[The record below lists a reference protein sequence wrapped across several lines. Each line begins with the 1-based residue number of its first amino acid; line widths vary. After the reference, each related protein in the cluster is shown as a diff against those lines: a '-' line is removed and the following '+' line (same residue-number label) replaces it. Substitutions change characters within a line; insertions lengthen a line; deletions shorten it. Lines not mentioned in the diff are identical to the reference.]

1 MAAFRNKDNG
11 SWYVQFRYTDWR
23 GERKQKLKRGFATK
37 KEALAWER
45 EFLMQK
51 QADVGMTFESF
62 VKLYERDMKPKLKLN
77 TWLSKEHIIKTK
89 ILPYFKNR
97 ILSEITALDV
107 MEWQNEMRT
116 LTTSTGKPY
125 SQDYLENIHT
135 QLSCLFN
142 HAVKYYGLQINPA
155 AKAGGMGGEEKKE
168 MLFWTKDEYLKF
180 AEAMMDK
187 LALYYAFELLYWCG
201 IREGE
206 LLALTPADFDFSRKT
221 LRIKMFGVEDVGN
234 LHFAINA
241 KQLGNGLDAQLE
253 KFVREHPDTRL
264 IIIDTLQKVRELS
277 GDAYSY
283 RDDYQIIGQLKQL
296 ADKFKLCMLVVHHTR
311 KSPAN
316 DEFERISGTTGIYG
330 CADGA
335 FVLSKEKRTDSAATL
350 SISGRDQP
358 DQCLHLVRDEETL
371 QWNFDHA
378 DTELYKEPPDPL
390 LEKVAALVTEERP
403 TWQGSATELIA
414 ATGCEIQP
422 NALTK
427 LLNVNASKLLCDYQI
442 RYTNAH
448 TKTGSRITLTLQR

>member
-1 MAAFRNKDNG
+1 MSECKAEEMDMNRLL
-11 SWYVQFRYTDWR
+11 
-23 GERKQKLKRGFATK
+23 RK
-37 KEALAWER
+37 
-45 EFLMQK
+45 
-51 QADVGMTFESF
+51 
-62 VKLYERDMKPKLKLN
+62 
-77 TWLSKEHIIKTK
+77 
-89 ILPYFKNR
+89 
-97 ILSEITALDV
+97 
-107 MEWQNEMRT
+107 MRQMNN
-116 LTTSTGKPY
+116 P
-125 SQDYLENIHT
+125 DYLHT
-135 QLSCLFN
+135 VSLNELFDN
-142 HAVKYYGLQINPA
+142 VYESRPSIIDGLLYAGTYFLAGAPKIGKSFLVAQIAYHVGTGQPLW
-155 AKAGGMGGEEKKE
+155 GYEVHQGSV
-168 MLFWTKDEYLKF
+168 LY
-180 AEAMMDK
+180 
-187 LALYYAFELLYWCG
+187 LALEDGHERLQKRMF
-201 IREGE
+201 R
-206 LLALTPADFDFSRKT
+206 
-221 LRIKMFGVEDVGN
+221 MFGVEDVSK

-277 GDAYSY
+277 GEAYSY

-316 DEFERISGTTGIYG
+316 DEFDRISGTTGIYG

-335 FVLSKEKRTDSAATL
+335 FVLSKERRTDSAATM
-350 SISGRDQP
+350 SVSGRDQP

-390 LEKVAALVTEERP
+390 LERVAALVTEEHP

-414 ATGCEIQP
+414 DTGCEIQP
-422 NALTK
+422 NALAK
-427 LLNVNASKLLCDYQI
+427 RLNVNAAKLLNDYQI

>member
-1 MAAFRNKDNG
+1 MNPETKEKTAINTPVGADVRQPNPNQLIASITDLPAESNENFDELKKKLRRMQDPAYLPTVTMTELYDTVYESKPPVIDGLIQNG
-11 SWYVQFRYTDWR
+11 IYI
-23 GERKQKLKRGFATK
+23 FAGAPK
-37 KEALAWER
+37 IGKS
-45 EFLMQK
+45 FLMAQL
-51 QADVGMTFESF
+51 AYHV
-62 VKLYERDMKPKLKLN
+62 
-77 TWLSKEHIIKTK
+77 
-89 ILPYFKNR
+89 
-97 ILSEITALDV
+97 A
-107 MEWQNEMRT
+107 
-116 LTTSTGKPY
+116 TGKPLWGY
-125 SQDYLENIHT
+125 DVHQGTVLY
-135 QLSCLFN
+135 
-142 HAVKYYGLQINPA
+142 
-155 AKAGGMGGEEKKE
+155 
-168 MLFWTKDEYLKF
+168 
-180 AEAMMDK
+180 
-187 LALYYAFELLYWCG
+187 LALEDGHERLQKRMY
-201 IREGE
+201 R
-206 LLALTPADFDFSRKT
+206 
-221 LRIKMFGVEDVGN
+221 MFGVEDVGN

-253 KFVREHPDTRL
+253 KFVREHSDTRL

-277 GDAYSY
+277 GEAYSY

-296 ADKFKLCMLVVHHTR
+296 ADRFQLCMLVVHHTR

-316 DEFERISGTTGIYG
+316 DEFDRISGTTGIYG

-335 FVLSKEKRTDSAATL
+335 FVLSKERRTDNTATL

-390 LEKVAALVTEERP
+390 LEKVAALVTVERP

-422 NALTK
+422 NALAK
-427 LLNVNASKLLCDYQI
+427 RLNVNAAKLLNEYQI

>member
-1 MAAFRNKDNG
+1 MPLLAEQVIKENAAPSASVGADAGQQLSNVCNNNI
-11 SWYVQFRYTDWR
+11 SNPSAESNENLQELY
-23 GERKQKLKRGFATK
+23 RKLRRMNDPAFLPTVTMTELYDTVYESKPPVIEGLLQYGTYIFAGAPK
-37 KEALAWER
+37 VGKS
-45 EFLMQK
+45 FLMAQL
-51 QADVGMTFESF
+51 AYHV
-62 VKLYERDMKPKLKLN
+62 
-77 TWLSKEHIIKTK
+77 
-89 ILPYFKNR
+89 
-97 ILSEITALDV
+97 A
-107 MEWQNEMRT
+107 
-116 LTTSTGKPY
+116 TGKPLWGY
-125 SQDYLENIHT
+125 EVHQGTVLY
-135 QLSCLFN
+135 
-142 HAVKYYGLQINPA
+142 
-155 AKAGGMGGEEKKE
+155 
-168 MLFWTKDEYLKF
+168 
-180 AEAMMDK
+180 
-187 LALYYAFELLYWCG
+187 LALEDGHERLQKRMY
-201 IREGE
+201 RM
-206 LLALTPADFDFSRKT
+206 FS
-221 LRIKMFGVEDVGN
+221 VEDVSK
-234 LHFAINA
+234 LYFAINA

-277 GDAYSY
+277 GETYSY

-296 ADKFKLCMLVVHHTR
+296 ADKFKLCMLIVHHTR

-316 DEFERISGTTGIYG
+316 DEFDRISGTTGIYG

-335 FVLSKEKRTDSAATL
+335 FVLSKEMRTDSAATL

-390 LEKVAALVTEERP
+390 LEKVAALVTEECP

-427 LLNVNASKLLCDYQI
+427 RLNVNASKLLCDYQI